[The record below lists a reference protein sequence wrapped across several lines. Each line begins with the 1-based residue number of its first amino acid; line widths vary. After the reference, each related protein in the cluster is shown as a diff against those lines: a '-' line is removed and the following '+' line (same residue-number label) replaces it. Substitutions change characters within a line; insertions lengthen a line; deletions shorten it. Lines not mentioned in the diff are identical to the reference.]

1 MGMSSVRT
9 FDTAVLQ
16 EALRSPSVALMKL
29 SIEID
34 RQIRLI
40 LGTVGLLA
48 RYQSSNPVLA
58 IDLLRSAGGVAVPD
72 ELRNSIGDFW
82 AVRNGIVHG
91 GDAGYEGLAVRGIDY
106 GLRILSILA
115 SIPRPKR
122 IVRYSDIPLY
132 KDQFCLRQYPDVL
145 GVILESFSAEG
156 ANHGLHIHP
165 STLQYKVG
173 DEVTWEW
180 KLGGS
185 DDGWDETWYRNPAK
199 NNEIELAWSGSLE
212 FRGRPLSSV

>member
-34 RQIRLI
+34 RQLRLL
-40 LGTVGLLA
+40 LGTVGRLSS
-48 RYQSSNPVLA
+48 YESSNPVLA
-58 IDLLRSAGGVAVPD
+58 LDLLRDIEGVSIPT
-72 ELRNSIGDFW
+72 ELRNSVADFW
-82 AVRNGIVHG
+82 RVRNGIVHG

-106 GLRILSILA
+106 GLRILSILV

-122 IVRYSDIPLY
+122 IVRYADIPLY
-132 KDQFCLRQYPDVL
+132 QDKFCLRQYPNVL

-156 ANHGLHIHP
+156 ASHGLHIHP
-165 STLQYKVG
+165 STLRYTVG

-180 KLGGS
+180 NLDS
-185 DDGWDETWYRNPAK
+185 RDHGWDETWYRNPAK
-199 NNEIELAWSGSLE
+199 GDAIELAWSGSME
-212 FRGRPLSSV
+212 FRGRPLSAV